1 MAQLVRFNTSPSLRT
16 VFENLWGSDLIED
29 EMFKKAKLPAVNV
42 KETDKSY
49 DIEVAVPGMKKEDFN
64 IAVENKV
71 LTISADIKEEKEE
84 KDDKYTRRE
93 FVSSSFKRSFSLP
106 ENVDENNIQAH
117 YENGILKVT
126 VPKVQEQKPE
136 KKTISLT

>member
-71 LTISADIKEEKEE
+71 LTISADLKEEKEE

-93 FVSSSFKRSFSLP
+93 FVSTSFKRSFSLP